1 MAMLGTFRITTVTF
15 AGIATLAT
23 LSIAS
28 SAIVLN
34 TATTLS
40 AHLDYDTVN
49 IVPSLQALDKIRGN
63 ALEAA
68 HAAALAGIAQSD
80 TELRKYHDAL
90 TARSSDVDAE
100 LLAYRALISDDH
112 ERAEYND
119 VAEAWIGFKDQAKPL
134 QTLTLAQRDAMQ
146 RVAVAATAR
155 ANAMGKMLDIE
166 IAYNAELGKRES
178 DAGMAEAKADKTLA
192 QALIGGVLGLVLAVI
207 LLIRHRL
214 SSPLVQLATAM
225 QDMANGNLDRDIPGA
240 TLTDEVGDIGRAL
253 VSIKD
258 SVAARSRA
266 AADSQA
272 AMQRQVVGALG
283 EGLAALK
290 AGRLTASINQPFPG
304 DYEQLRADFNATIA
318 TMADLMRDVTTAAHA
333 VSNGANEISSAAAD
347 LAARTEGQAASLEES
362 SAAVRELTHSA
373 TSTAQTAA
381 EASTLARAAQ
391 ASAKGSGETMH
402 QTVEAMNQ
410 IAASSQKMEEIVGL
424 IEGIAFQTN
433 LLALNAGVEAA
444 RAGEAGRGFAV
455 VATEVRALAQRSS
468 DAAKDITDIIKS
480 SGRDVAQGV
489 TMIGQTQAAL
499 AQIVISTQELSDMI
513 ETIAAASR
521 EQSNTILQVDSAVSN
536 MDRTTQQNAALVE
549 QSSASARSLSTE
561 ANGLSGLVRQFDI
574 GFVDKGL
581 GGSPMRARQ
590 AA

>member
-1 MAMLGTFRITTVTF
+1 
-15 AGIATLAT
+15 
-23 LSIAS
+23 
-28 SAIVLN
+28 
-34 TATTLS
+34 
-40 AHLDYDTVN
+40 
-49 IVPSLQALDKIRGN
+49 
-63 ALEAA
+63 
-68 HAAALAGIAQSD
+68 
-80 TELRKYHDAL
+80 
-90 TARSSDVDAE
+90 
-100 LLAYRALISDDH
+100 
-112 ERAEYND
+112 
-119 VAEAWIGFKDQAKPL
+119 
-134 QTLTLAQRDAMQ
+134 
-146 RVAVAATAR
+146 
-155 ANAMGKMLDIE
+155 
-166 IAYNAELGKRES
+166 
-178 DAGMAEAKADKTLA
+178 
-192 QALIGGVLGLVLAVI
+192 
-207 LLIRHRL
+207 
-214 SSPLVQLATAM
+214 
-225 QDMANGNLDRDIPGA
+225 
-240 TLTDEVGDIGRAL
+240 
-253 VSIKD
+253 
-258 SVAARSRA
+258 
-266 AADSQA
+266 
-272 AMQRQVVGALG
+272 
-283 EGLAALK
+283 
-290 AGRLTASINQPFPG
+290 
-304 DYEQLRADFNATIA
+304 
-318 TMADLMRDVTTAAHA
+318 
-333 VSNGANEISSAAAD
+333 
-347 LAARTEGQAASLEES
+347 
-362 SAAVRELTHSA
+362 
-373 TSTAQTAA
+373 
-381 EASTLARAAQ
+381 
-391 ASAKGSGETMH
+391 MH